1 MTASRT
7 SSARGVM
14 ITLSTYCSISS
25 RSSRPVECCGA
36 PAAARWLRGQPC
48 SGFKGGSLENGLLH
62 VDLVREIQEAMK
74 PRAIPIANSG
84 KLLEVNPPEVAAS
97 DRLKFGSAP
106 VFGALA
112 RPSDAARGRGFQ
124 FLSVR
129 RWSMI
134 LLNHRMISV
143 LTERCDVARE
153 GGNMA
158 KSGFV
163 RAWMLTGIA
172 SAVVAGSVGF
182 AGLAYGQTFGGP
194 RDPGVRGGD
203 HGAGDHLPNL
213 MAGEIAFFELGK

>member
-1 MTASRT
+1 MPLMAAGARPAHGRTRVVGSPPGAQPLLAGWSVTAAAPVVTASRT

-14 ITLSTYCSISS
+14 ITFSTYCSISS

-143 LTERCDVARE
+143 LTER
-153 GGNMA
+153 
-158 KSGFV
+158 
-163 RAWMLTGIA
+163 
-172 SAVVAGSVGF
+172 
-182 AGLAYGQTFGGP
+182 
-194 RDPGVRGGD
+194 
-203 HGAGDHLPNL
+203 
-213 MAGEIAFFELGK
+213 